1 MSLEY
6 TWIHFGIHPEY
17 SEYRIHYIHL
27 EYTSKIHTP
36 KNEEGEYTEYMC
48 IHVYSRCIL
57 LYSQEYTNQVY
68 SYKNTLEYT
77 KEYTTFFEY
86 EYQIVG
92 NIQTHFG

>member
-1 MSLEY
+1 
-6 TWIHFGIHPEY
+6 
-17 SEYRIHYIHL
+17 
-27 EYTSKIHTP
+27 
-36 KNEEGEYTEYMC
+36 MC

-77 KEYTTFFEY
+77 QEYTTFCEY